1 MSGFVPGEALAGN
14 AAAAAQAR
22 TAIQTRRIGALFELT
37 PDGSSEMGLGAKQDS
52 PGGPCNTRSADV
64 IIGFGMTPA
73 AIDFGTLCDELD
85 AIIAGPPARDEAA
98 RARFERTLT
107 DGYARAHL
115 LEAEQLRI
123 ERRIAKIAG
132 QMRHRDR
139 DVKADE
145 LADLSLQLSRTSVDL
160 VHLRKLLSEA
170 RRQAVTAA

>member
-1 MSGFVPGEALAGN
+1 
-14 AAAAAQAR
+14 
-22 TAIQTRRIGALFELT
+22 
-37 PDGSSEMGLGAKQDS
+37 MGLGKPENS
-52 PGGPCNTRSADV
+52 PGGPCNTSSAGV

-85 AIIAGPPARDEAA
+85 AIISGPPARDEAA

-107 DGYARAHL
+107 DGYARAHI

-160 VHLRKLLSEA
+160 VHLRKLLAEA

>member
-1 MSGFVPGEALAGN
+1 
-14 AAAAAQAR
+14 
-22 TAIQTRRIGALFELT
+22 
-37 PDGSSEMGLGAKQDS
+37 MGLGDYEDS
-52 PGGPCNTRSADV
+52 PGGPCNTCGAGV
-64 IIGFGMTPA
+64 IIGLGMTPA

-107 DGYARAHL
+107 DGYARAHV

-139 DVKADE
+139 DIKADE
-145 LADLSLQLSRTSVDL
+145 LADLSLRLSRTSVDL
-160 VHLRKLLSEA
+160 VHLRKLLAEA
-170 RRQAVTAA
+170 RRRAVAAA